1 MYQVGLR
8 PIQTKVKHM
17 NFKRGKGKHN
27 GGAEV
32 QPLYYPGSEAFSFT
46 NALIPHLRNSAD
58 ISPQAH
64 HWGTAYSRVPPHHFL
79 TTCPLPF
86 GVAATAVET
95 ATRDSSVLLSVN
107 ARGPRLSCQVI
118 SIQRFFLS
126 FSSWH
131 THQYLDEGQT
141 VLIIH
146 KAMYH
151 NKLYYP
157 SGVRKE
163 RQGQRCQ

>member
-1 MYQVGLR
+1 MRICQLDRLR
-8 PIQTKVKHM
+8 SYFSQSVSQSVSLSPHSRQSCFPRLLRLVC
-17 NFKRGKGKHN
+17 
-27 GGAEV
+27 
-32 QPLYYPGSEAFSFT
+32 PLPALPAF
-46 NALIPHLRNSAD
+46 
-58 ISPQAH
+58 
-64 HWGTAYSRVPPHHFL
+64 PPTWAHHFL